1 MILFYTNK
9 LNSILTQHYGFA
21 MTTTKRIFPK
31 MLHKWWVPIKIKKK
45 EPGFKSIFL
54 VLPFFS
60 GALAREAP

>member
-31 MLHKWWVPIKIKKK
+31 MLHKWWVLIKIKKK
-45 EPGFKSIFL
+45 RTCLKIHFSSST
-54 VLPFFS
+54 FF
-60 GALAREAP
+60 